1 MPWERAQVAKS
12 LAVTFDLAVVH
23 HVVDDEIVEG
33 YDHTH
38 CGWGLVLAVP
48 NRAFN
53 ESRPK

>member
-1 MPWERAQVAKS
+1 V
-12 LAVTFDLAVVH
+12 VTFDLAVVH

-38 CGWGLVLAVP
+38 CGWGLVSAVP